1 MAVIDTSRADTPIEA
16 FIESWYGNPR
26 TDEDGSKSVG
36 ATAVVITQALIQQI
50 AAVEAEPTNPQAAI
64 SAAGVSV
71 SASRGDACSSSSH
84 PSRQALRDEKEAPC
98 AADSYEVKFKPTTE
112 SSWKSI
118 LMKEDGDTLKATI
131 PFTELGN
138 DPNTV
143 WEFTA
148 EADKHGKPL
157 LPLPEQGDAGLPV
170 VMATKD
176 YTLPSDILATEDT
189 SNAGNVN
196 ATWER
201 SQAAPGAAPVTG
213 YRVFF
218 GQGEEVKSVDVAHPL
233 SANPAVTLTPKDGLK
248 AGWSWITVLPIAGA
262 KVIGAGADGNPR
274 PGNQSNIK
282 VFVHVGPWPEP
293 TPDINVPA
301 VMTPILYLLQ

>member
-1 MAVIDTSRADTPIEA
+1 MGNRPGSIQADALTLDA
-16 FIESWYGNPR
+16 
-26 TDEDGSKSVG
+26 
-36 ATAVVITQALIQQI
+36 ALIERI
-50 AAVEAEPTNPQAAI
+50 ENTVWDIVAEPTNPQATI

-71 SASRGDACSSSSH
+71 SASRGDACSASSH
-84 PSRQALRDEKEAPC
+84 PSRQVLRDEKEAPC

-112 SSWKSI
+112 SSWKDALSVP
-118 LMKEDGDTLKATI
+118 LVADGDDKLKATI
-131 PFTELGN
+131 PFAKLGN

-157 LPLPEQGDAGLPV
+157 LPLPAQGDEGIPV

-201 SQAAPGAAPVTG
+201 SQAAPGASPVTG
-213 YRVFF
+213 YRVFI

-233 SANPAVTLTPKDGLK
+233 SANPTVTLTPKDGLK

-262 KVIGAGADGNPR
+262 KVIGAAADGNPR